1 LKGFV
6 LKRLIKLP
14 YPTGTKNHENE
25 TALSIHF
32 QFNILGSE
40 ATSLSPAGG
49 GGIGRSM
56 LDVHFHIKFVVAA
69 FVLSESVS

>member
-1 LKGFV
+1 MKGFV

-40 ATSLSPAGG
+40 ATSLFPAAA
-49 GGIGRSM
+49 GIGRSM